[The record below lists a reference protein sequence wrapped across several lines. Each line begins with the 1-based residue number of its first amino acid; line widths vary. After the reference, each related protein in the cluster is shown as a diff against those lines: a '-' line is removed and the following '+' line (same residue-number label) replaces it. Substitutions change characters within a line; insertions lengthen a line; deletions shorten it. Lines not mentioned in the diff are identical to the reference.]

1 MAHKGADRFDW
12 VVLGLAVAL
21 CLPAMALPL
30 FADEAPPAEE
40 TATTDP
46 AAPAEPPGPA
56 ETAAPEP
63 APEPPAPPDPFQL
76 APADMGAERYD
87 DLADGPIPPLP
98 ADWDT
103 AAGIDE
109 ATYRTYTRDTKA
121 AVDDTAAVHDGQNGA
136 PVHQAWAG
144 YSAAMAREAAIR
156 EAEYASGLAGI
167 SGVGVAP

>member
-1 MAHKGADRFDW
+1 MSVKVQGKDRFGW
-12 VVLGLAVAL
+12 FVFTLGATLAMVGTAI
-21 CLPAMALPL
+21 PL
-30 FADEAPPAEE
+30 LAQEAPPAEE
-40 TATTDP
+40 TAT
-46 AAPAEPPGPA
+46 PAEPPGPA

-121 AVDDTAAVHDGQNGA
+121 SVDDMAAVHDGQNGA